1 MTVGTR
7 VFSVPWFS
15 LCLCDSVVKWV
26 AMDLNGKRVLV
37 VGLGKSGVASALFL
51 KAQGARV
58 TVSDTKSGDDLRN
71 EIPVLLDHGI
81 TVETGGH
88 GERTFRGQDMIVVS
102 PGVPVDA
109 PPLVQ
114 ARALGE
120 SVIGEIELAAQF
132 LPGPIVAITGSNG
145 KTTTTTLAGEIMT
158 AAGFSALVG
167 GNIGTPA
174 ISLAEHAK
182 PETVVVLEVS
192 SFQLETIQTF
202 RPKVAVV
209 LNVTPDHLDRHRT
222 LEAYVD
228 AKARIFENQQASD
241 FAVLNADDPTC
252 LAMAARTRAQVFWFS
267 RQREVQQGAW
277 VRDGNILFRDRA
289 GQKEIM
295 QVSEIPLK
303 GAHNLENV
311 LAAACAGALMGC
323 APDKIRQAVRDFKAV
338 EHRLEFVATIRGVDY
353 YNDSKAT
360 NVDATIKALESF
372 PANIHLILGGKD
384 KGSDYTVLNEL
395 LRQRVKRVYT
405 IGAAAAKIESQIKGA
420 EVVHAE
426 TLENAIRK
434 ANAVAQPGDVVLLAP
449 ACASFDQFKSYE
461 HRGKVFKEIVRS
473 LF

>member
-1 MTVGTR
+1 ME
-7 VFSVPWFS
+7 
-15 LCLCDSVVKWV
+15 
-26 AMDLNGKRVLV
+26 LNGKRVLV

-51 KAQGARV
+51 KAQGAQV
-58 TVSDTKSGDDLRN
+58 TVSDTKSGDELRN

-88 GERTFRGQDMIVVS
+88 GDRTFRGQDLIVVS
-102 PGVPVDA
+102 PGIPVDA

-120 SVIGEIELAAQF
+120 AVIGEIELAAQF

-145 KTTTTTLAGEIMT
+145 KTTTTTLTGEIMT
-158 AAGFSALVG
+158 AAGFPALVG

-174 ISLAEHAK
+174 ISLAERAQ
-182 PETVVVLEVS
+182 PETVIVLEIS
-192 SFQLETIQTF
+192 SFQLETIRTF
-202 RPKVAVV
+202 RPKVAVI

-222 LEAYVD
+222 FEAYVD

-252 LAMAARTRAQVFWFS
+252 VAMASRTRAQVFWFS
-267 RQREVQQGAW
+267 RQKEVQQGAW
-277 VRDGNILFRDRA
+277 VRDGTIVFRTA
-289 GQKEIM
+289 GEQREIM

-311 LAAACAGALMGC
+311 LAAVCAGALMGC
-323 APDKIRQAVRDFKAV
+323 DPDKIRQAVRDFKAV

-384 KGSDYTVLNEL
+384 KGSDYTVLNDL
-395 LRQRVKRVYT
+395 LHQRVKRVYT
-405 IGAAAAKIESQIKGA
+405 IGAAAAKIESQIKNV

-434 ANAVAQPGDVVLLAP
+434 ASAAARTGDVILLAP
-449 ACASFDQFKSYE
+449 ACASFDQFKNYE
-461 HRGKVFKEIVRS
+461 HRGQTFKEIVRGLAS
-473 LF
+473 EPRR

>member
-1 MTVGTR
+1 MG
-7 VFSVPWFS
+7 
-15 LCLCDSVVKWV
+15 
-26 AMDLNGKRVLV
+26 AMELKGKRVLV

-51 KAQGARV
+51 KAQGAKV
-58 TVSDTKSGDDLRN
+58 TVSDTKSGDELRN

-88 GERTFRGQDMIVVS
+88 GDRTFRGQDLIVVS

-120 SVIGEIELAAQF
+120 AVIGEIELAAQF

-145 KTTTTTLAGEIMT
+145 KTTTTTLVGEIMT
-158 AAGFSALVG
+158 AAGFPALVG

-174 ISLAEHAK
+174 ISLAERAR
-182 PETVVVLEVS
+182 PDTVIVLEIS

-222 LEAYVD
+222 FEIYTE
-228 AKARIFENQQASD
+228 AKARVFENQQGSD

-252 LAMAARTRAQVFWFS
+252 VAMAGRTRAQVFWFS
-267 RQREVQQGAW
+267 RQKEVQQGVW
-277 VRDGNILFRDRA
+277 VRDSNIVFRDGS
-289 GQKEIM
+289 GQREIM
-295 QVSEIPLK
+295 QVSENPLK
-303 GAHNLENV
+303 GGHNLENV
-311 LAAACAGALMGC
+311 LAAACAGTLMGC
-323 APDKIRQAVRDFKAV
+323 APEKIREAVRDFKAV

-384 KGSDYTVLNEL
+384 KGSDYTVLNDL

-405 IGAAAAKIESQIKGA
+405 IGAAATKIESQIVSSKNGGP

-426 TLENAIRK
+426 TLENAVRK
-434 ANAVAQPGDVVLLAP
+434 GNAVAEPGDVVLLAP

-461 HRGKVFKEIVRS
+461 HRGKVFKEIVRA
-473 LF
+473 LAV

>member
-1 MTVGTR
+1 LKPD
-7 VFSVPWFS
+7 F
-15 LCLCDSVVKWV
+15 
-26 AMDLNGKRVLV
+26 AMELKDKRVLV

-51 KAQGARV
+51 KAHGARV
-58 TVSDTKSGDDLRN
+58 TVSDTKSGDELRN

-88 GERTFRGQDMIVVS
+88 GERTFRGQDLIVVS

-109 PPLVQ
+109 PLLVQ
-114 ARALGE
+114 ARSWGE
-120 SVIGEIELAAQF
+120 PVIGEVELAAQF

-145 KTTTTTLAGEIMT
+145 KTTTTTLTGEILT
-158 AAGFSALVG
+158 ASGLPTLVG

-174 ISLAEHAK
+174 ISLAERAK
-182 PETVVVLEVS
+182 PETVIVLEVS
-192 SFQLETIQTF
+192 SFQLETIQKF

-222 LEAYVD
+222 LEVYVD
-228 AKARIFENQQASD
+228 AKSRIFENQSGDD
-241 FAVLNADDPTC
+241 FAVLNEDDPTC
-252 LAMAARTRAQVFWFS
+252 VEMAGRTRAQVFWFS
-267 RQREVQQGAW
+267 RQKEVRQGAW
-277 VRDGNILFRDRA
+277 VRDGNILFRDGR
-289 GQKEIM
+289 GQQKGAQREIM

-311 LAAACAGALMGC
+311 LAAVCAGALMGC
-323 APDKIRQAVRDFKAV
+323 APEKIRQAVRDFKAV

-384 KGSDYTVLNEL
+384 KGSDYTVLNDL

-405 IGAAAAKIESQIKGA
+405 IGAAAGKIESQIVSSKSGGV

-426 TLENAIRK
+426 TLENALRK

-449 ACASFDQFKSYE
+449 ACASFDQFKNYE
-461 HRGKVFKEIVRS
+461 QRGQVFKEIVRG
-473 LF
+473 LG

>member
-1 MTVGTR
+1 MN
-7 VFSVPWFS
+7 WME
-15 LCLCDSVVKWV
+15 LKD
-26 AMDLNGKRVLV
+26 KRVLV

-51 KAQGARV
+51 KAHGARV
-58 TVSDTKSGDDLRN
+58 AVSDTKSGDELHN

-88 GERTFRGQDMIVVS
+88 GERTFRGQDLIVVS

-109 PPLVQ
+109 APLVQ
-114 ARALGE
+114 ARSLGE
-120 SVIGEIELAAQF
+120 AVIGEIELAAQF

-145 KTTTTTLAGEIMT
+145 KTTTTTLTAEILTAGGLST
-158 AAGFSALVG
+158 PVG

-174 ISLAEHAK
+174 ISLADRAK
-182 PETVVVLEVS
+182 HDTLIVLEVS

-202 RPKVAVV
+202 RPKIAVV

-222 LEAYVD
+222 LEVYVD
-228 AKARIFENQQASD
+228 AKARIFENQRSDD
-241 FAVLNADDPTC
+241 FAVLNEDDPTC
-252 LAMAARTRAQVFWFS
+252 VTMAARAQAQIFWFS
-267 RQREVQQGAW
+267 RQKEVKQGAW
-277 VRDGNILFRDRA
+277 VRDGNILFRDSA
-289 GQKEIM
+289 GQREIM

-311 LAAACAGALMGC
+311 LAAVCASALMGC
-323 APDKIRQAVRDFKAV
+323 APEKIRQAVRNFKAV
-338 EHRLEFVATIRGVDY
+338 EHRLEYVATIRGVDY

-384 KGSDYTVLNEL
+384 KGSDYSVLNDL

-405 IGAAAAKIESQIKGA
+405 IGAAAAKIESQIQGV

-426 TLENAIRK
+426 TLENALRK

-461 HRGKVFKEIVRS
+461 HRGKVFKEIVRG
-473 LF
+473 LV

>member
-1 MTVGTR
+1 ME
-7 VFSVPWFS
+7 
-15 LCLCDSVVKWV
+15 
-26 AMDLNGKRVLV
+26 LNGKRVLV

-51 KAQGARV
+51 KAHGARV
-58 TVSDTKSGDDLRN
+58 TVSDTKSGDELRN

-88 GERTFRGQDMIVVS
+88 GERTFRGQDLIVVS

-120 SVIGEIELAAQF
+120 SVIGEIELAALF

-145 KTTTTTLAGEIMT
+145 KTTTTTLTGEIMT
-158 AAGFSALVG
+158 AAGFPALVG

-182 PETVVVLEVS
+182 PESVVVLEVS

-228 AKARIFENQQASD
+228 AKARIFENQQGSD

-252 LAMAARTRAQVFWFS
+252 VAMATRTRAQVFWFS
-267 RQREVQQGAW
+267 RQKEVQQGAW
-277 VRDGNILFRDRA
+277 VRDGNILFRDGA

-295 QVSEIPLK
+295 QVSENPLK

-311 LAAACAGALMGC
+311 LAAVCAGALMGC

-338 EHRLEFVATIRGVDY
+338 EHRLEYVATIRGVDY

-384 KGSDYTVLNEL
+384 KGSDYTVLNDL

-420 EVVHAE
+420 EIVHAE
-426 TLENAIRK
+426 TLENAIRR
-434 ANAVAQPGDVVLLAP
+434 ANAAAQPGDVVLLAP

-461 HRGKVFKEIVRS
+461 HRGKVFKEIVRA
-473 LF
+473 LA

>member
-1 MTVGTR
+1 MN
-7 VFSVPWFS
+7 
-15 LCLCDSVVKWV
+15 LMELKD
-26 AMDLNGKRVLV
+26 KRVLV

-51 KAQGARV
+51 KAHGARV
-58 TVSDTKSGDDLRN
+58 TVSDTKSGDELHN
-71 EIPVLLDHGI
+71 EIPALLDHGI

-88 GERTFRGQDMIVVS
+88 GERTFRGQDLIVVS
-102 PGVPVDA
+102 PGVPTDA

-120 SVIGEIELAAQF
+120 QVIGEIELAALF

-145 KTTTTTLAGEIMT
+145 KTTTTTLTGEILT
-158 AAGFSALVG
+158 AAGLPTLVG

-182 PETVVVLEVS
+182 PESVTVLEVS
-192 SFQLETIQTF
+192 SFQLETIQSF
-202 RPKVAVV
+202 RPKIAVV

-222 LEAYVD
+222 LENYVD
-228 AKARIFENQQASD
+228 AKARIFENQGTDD

-252 LAMAARTRAQVFWFS
+252 VAMAARTRAQVFWFS
-267 RQREVQQGAW
+267 RRREVKQGTW
-277 VRDGNILFRDRA
+277 VSEGKILFRKGER
-289 GQKEIM
+289 QSEIM

-311 LAAACAGALMGC
+311 LAAACAASLMGC
-323 APDKIRQAVRDFKAV
+323 APEKIDQAVRAFKAV
-338 EHRLEFVATIRGVDY
+338 EHRLEFVATVRGVDY

-372 PANIHLILGGKD
+372 PAGIHLILGGKD

-395 LRQRVKRVYT
+395 LRERVTRVYT
-405 IGAAAAKIESQIKGA
+405 IGAAAGKIESQLRNV

-426 TLENAIRK
+426 TLENAVRK
-434 ANAVAQPGDVVLLAP
+434 ANVAARPGEVVLLAP

-461 HRGKVFKEIVRS
+461 HRGKVFKEIVRG
-473 LF
+473 L

>member
-1 MTVGTR
+1 ME
-7 VFSVPWFS
+7 
-15 LCLCDSVVKWV
+15 
-26 AMDLNGKRVLV
+26 LNNKRVLV

-51 KAQGARV
+51 KTHGAQV
-58 TVSDTKSGDDLRN
+58 TVSDTKSGDELRN

-81 TVETGGH
+81 TVESGGH
-88 GERTFRGQDMIVVS
+88 GDRTFRGQDLIVVS

-120 SVIGEIELAAQF
+120 AVIGEIELAAHF
-132 LPGPIVAITGSNG
+132 LHGPIVAITGSNG
-145 KTTTTTLAGEIMT
+145 KTTTTTLVGKIMT
-158 AAGFSALVG
+158 AAGFPALVG

-174 ISLAEHAK
+174 ISLAERAQA
-182 PETVVVLEVS
+182 ETVIVLEIS
-192 SFQLETIQTF
+192 SFQLETIHTF
-202 RPKVAVV
+202 RPKIAVV

-222 LEAYVD
+222 FEIYTD

-252 LAMAARTRAQVFWFS
+252 VAMASRTRAQVFWFS
-267 RQREVQQGAW
+267 RQKEVQKGAW
-277 VRDGNILFRDRA
+277 VRDGNIVFRDA
-289 GQKEIM
+289 KGQREIM

-311 LAAACAGALMGC
+311 LAAVCAGVLMGC

-384 KGSDYTVLNEL
+384 KGSDYTVLNDL
-395 LRQRVKRVYT
+395 IRQRVKRIYT
-405 IGAAAAKIESQIKGA
+405 IGAAAAKIESQVKGA
-420 EVVHAE
+420 EIVHAE

-434 ANAVAQPGDVVLLAP
+434 ANATAQAGDVVLLAP

-461 HRGKVFKEIVRS
+461 HRGKMFKDIVRG
-473 LF
+473 LAEQVTQA

>member
-1 MTVGTR
+1 ME
-7 VFSVPWFS
+7 
-15 LCLCDSVVKWV
+15 
-26 AMDLNGKRVLV
+26 LNGKRVLV

-51 KAQGARV
+51 KAHGARV

-88 GERTFRGQDMIVVS
+88 GERTFQGQDLIVVS
-102 PGVPVDA
+102 PGVPIDA
-109 PPLVQ
+109 PPLAQ
-114 ARALGE
+114 ARSLGE

-132 LPGPIVAITGSNG
+132 LPGPIIAITGSNG
-145 KTTTTTLAGEIMT
+145 KTTTTTLTGEIM
-158 AAGFSALVG
+158 AAGGFPTLVG

-174 ISLAEHAK
+174 ISLAERA
-182 PETVVVLEVS
+182 TRDSVIVLEVS

-202 RPKVAVV
+202 RPKVSVV

-222 LEAYVD
+222 FDAYVN
-228 AKARIFENQQASD
+228 AKARIFENQRGDD
-241 FAVLNADDPTC
+241 FTVLNADDPTC
-252 LAMAARTRAQVFWFS
+252 VSMAARTKAQVFWFS
-267 RQREVQQGAW
+267 RQKEVERGAW
-277 VRDGNILFRDRA
+277 VREGAVLFRDSR
-289 GQKEIM
+289 GQREIL
-295 QVSEIPLK
+295 QVSDIPLK

-311 LAAACAGALMGC
+311 LAAVCAGALMGC
-323 APDKIRQAVRDFKAV
+323 APEKIRQAVANFKAV

-384 KGSDYTVLNEL
+384 KGSDYSVLNDL

-405 IGAAAAKIESQIKGA
+405 IGAAAAKIESQIVSTKNGGP
-420 EVVHAE
+420 ELVHAE

-434 ANAVAQPGDVVLLAP
+434 ASTIAQPGDIVLLAP
-449 ACASFDQFKSYE
+449 ACASFDQFKNYE
-461 HRGKVFKEIVRS
+461 
-473 LF
+473 